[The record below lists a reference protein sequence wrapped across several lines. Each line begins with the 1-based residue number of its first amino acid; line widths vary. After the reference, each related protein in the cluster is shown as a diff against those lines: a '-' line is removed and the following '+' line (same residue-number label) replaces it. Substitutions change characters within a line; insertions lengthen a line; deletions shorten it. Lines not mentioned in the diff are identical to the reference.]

1 MVEHR
6 FIVTA
11 AYLSLNFKQNQY
23 ILNDIFPLYGKNVL
37 HFQNIQLRFS
47 VMERVGRRVHSVG
60 HVMVGASAAGKELT
74 HWQHMLMMP
83 RKPVAMWHQLRR
95 QVAKTEEQEREVKL
109 FLGADEP
116 QEESALT
123 QMA

>member
-1 MVEHR
+1 M
-6 FIVTA
+6 TTP
-11 AYLSLNFKQNQY
+11 YLYIIEYVLNQY
-23 ILNDIFPLYGKNVL
+23 ILNDIYFHIYSILKSVL

-95 QVAKTEEQEREVKL
+95 QVAKAEEQEREVKL

-116 QEESALT
+116 REESALA
-123 QMA
+123 QIA